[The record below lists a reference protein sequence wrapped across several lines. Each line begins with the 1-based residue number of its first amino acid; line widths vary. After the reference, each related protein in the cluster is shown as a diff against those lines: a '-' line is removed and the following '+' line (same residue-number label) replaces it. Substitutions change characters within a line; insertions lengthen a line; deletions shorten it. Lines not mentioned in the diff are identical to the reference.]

1 MPVTMLPP
9 ASDIL
14 LLQALA
20 WICTDQTRGERLLAL
35 TGLAPDDLRQRA
47 TDPAVLNA
55 VGDFLLAHE
64 PDLIAC
70 GEALGVAPAALAG
83 ARA

>member
-1 MPVTMLPP
+1 MPSTAP
-9 ASDIL
+9 APDSDIL

-20 WICTDQTRGERLLAL
+20 WTCADSARAERLLAL
-35 TGLAPDDLRQRA
+35 TGLEPSDLRQRA
-47 TDPAVLNA
+47 TEAAVLNA
-55 VGDFLLAHE
+55 VSDFLLAHE

-70 GEALGVAPAALAG
+70 AEALDVAPAVLAG